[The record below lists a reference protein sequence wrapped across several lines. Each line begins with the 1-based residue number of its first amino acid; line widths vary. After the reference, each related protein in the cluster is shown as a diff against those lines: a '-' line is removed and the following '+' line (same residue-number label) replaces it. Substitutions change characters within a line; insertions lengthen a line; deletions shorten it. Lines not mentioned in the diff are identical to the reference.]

1 MMKRARIQNPV
12 RQSMPLGK
20 ISDLPL
26 EVLEVIGSENLKNL
40 SPLMLSTV
48 IQRLDSLAKKM
59 GIDWMKE
66 NRDIL
71 VAALKDLEAG

>member
-1 MMKRARIQNPV
+1 MMKRARVQNPV
-12 RQSMPLGK
+12 RHSMPSAK

-48 IQRLDSLAKKM
+48 IQRLDRLSKKM
-59 GIDWMKE
+59 GIDWVRE
-66 NRDIL
+66 NREIL
-71 VAALKDLEAG
+71 VNALKDLKVR